1 VNTTT
6 TKIIATTI
14 KVALSEEEL
23 EAREIYRQL
32 GLSESNVR
40 DLDSATVRGRE
51 EDEVSSSFLSS
62 SLSDS
67 SESSRLLAKEAR
79 LEEGEY

>member
-1 VNTTT
+1 M
-6 TKIIATTI
+6 IAATI

-32 GLSESNVR
+32 GLSESDVR

-51 EDEVSSSFLSS
+51 EDEVSSSSSFSS
-62 SLSDS
+62 SFDS